1 MRRLKGHKGKSFPFF
16 IQTGKMLIPGDFD
29 MLHIYNVIPSTTTK
43 SCMKRDTQN
52 ITDIFFLILK
62 SA

>member
-1 MRRLKGHKGKSFPFF
+1 MRRLKGHKGKQCPFF

-43 SCMKRDTQN
+43 RAAQRDTLKN
-52 ITDIFFLILK
+52 ITDYFF
-62 SA
+62 

>member
-1 MRRLKGHKGKSFPFF
+1 MYEKIKHIKNEEIKGHKESSFPFF

-43 SCMKRDTQN
+43 R
-52 ITDIFFLILK
+52 
-62 SA
+62 AV

>member
-1 MRRLKGHKGKSFPFF
+1 MRRFKGHKGKQIPFF

-43 SCMKRDTQN
+43 R
-52 ITDIFFLILK
+52 
-62 SA
+62 AV